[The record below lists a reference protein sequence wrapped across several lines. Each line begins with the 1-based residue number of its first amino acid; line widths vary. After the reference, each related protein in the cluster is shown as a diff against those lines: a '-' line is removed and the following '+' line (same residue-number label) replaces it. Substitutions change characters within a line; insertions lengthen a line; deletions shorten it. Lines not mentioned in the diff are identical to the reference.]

1 MVESQWRDLYKAAI
15 LELDPKQLQ
24 ARVKAAE
31 DAINARASR
40 DARIP
45 RDERRAMD
53 DALSTLR
60 SLKLRS
66 LNTSWRRTM
75 PNIYYC
81 NGLANNGLGMLRAV
95 LSWEES
101 RNLLKLCSVQ
111 YAGLQFPTMAQ
122 GRASGFAVLR
132 ILDEERSDKWQVGF
146 YSFDCDILH
155 IEEWVQTCVRSKRRE
170 QV

>member
-31 DAINARASR
+31 DAINARVSR

-60 SLKLRS
+60 SLKP
-66 LNTSWRRTM
+66 T
-75 PNIYYC
+75 
-81 NGLANNGLGMLRAV
+81 
-95 LSWEES
+95 ES
-101 RNLLKLCSVQ
+101 
-111 YAGLQFPTMAQ
+111 
-122 GRASGFAVLR
+122 
-132 ILDEERSDKWQVGF
+132 
-146 YSFDCDILH
+146 
-155 IEEWVQTCVRSKRRE
+155 
-170 QV
+170 